1 MRKLKTSELQRI
13 SPEEYQQKRHR
24 EVVVVL
30 DSVRSMNNVG
40 SIFRSS
46 DAFLIDKIFLCGITG
61 KPPHRE
67 ISKTAIGAEKSVPW
81 EYFSST
87 IEAINLLKSQGYT
100 LIAVEQAENSLD
112 LSTAKLPTQKVAFI
126 FGNEVDGVAQDV
138 INTCDHCLEIPQLGT
153 KHSFNVA
160 VTCGMV
166 LWEHFRQSKILL
178 ILLFLLQSCN
188 QPSADSKQLA
198 ADSGQPS
205 AISAQRSAISRQQT
219 AESRKPSVDSRQPTA
234 DSRQP
239 TAVIYTTFSNDCPI
253 CLKYLPTLREIAKN
267 LPDSIDFKLVKVST
281 DEVWDF
287 EWNGNLDQQTIL
299 DSEGKWC
306 KKLDLNV
313 YPETIILRSDGQK
326 IYQGSIDD
334 RAVAIGNMRRTAL
347 KHYLIDAL
355 ESVKKGESPKVKQ
368 TTAVGCYIE

>member
-13 SPEEYQQKRHR
+13 SPEEYQQQRHR

-81 EYFSST
+81 EYFSNT
-87 IEAINLLKSQGYT
+87 IEAINFLKSQGYT

-112 LSTAKLPTQKVAFI
+112 LSTAQLPTQKVAFI

-138 INTCDHCLEIPQLGT
+138 INACDHCLEIPQLGT

-166 LWEHFRQSKILL
+166 LWEHFRQSKIIL

-188 QPSADSKQLA
+188 QPKAVSGQQT

-205 AISAQRSAISRQQT
+205 ADNRSPVT
-219 AESRKPSVDSRQPTA
+219 ENRKLTTDHRK
-234 DSRQP
+234 P
-239 TAVIYTTFSNDCPI
+239 TAVIYTTFSNDCPM
-253 CLKYLPTLREIAKN
+253 CNKYLPTLREIAKK
-267 LPDSIDFKLVKVST
+267 LPDSIDFKLVKVNT

-287 EWNGNLDQQTIL
+287 DWNGNLDQQTIL

-306 KKLDLNV
+306 EKLDLNV
-313 YPETIILRSDGQK
+313 YPETIILRSDQQK

-334 RAVAIGNMRRTAL
+334 RAVAIGQMRRTAL
-347 KHYLIDAL
+347 KHYLIDAI
-355 ESVKKGESPKVKQ
+355 ESVKKGESPQVKQ

>member
-87 IEAINLLKSQGYT
+87 IEAINLLKSQGYM

-126 FGNEVDGVAQDV
+126 FGNEVDGVSQDV
-138 INTCDHCLEIPQLGT
+138 INACDHCLEIPQLGT

-178 ILLFLLQSCN
+178 IFLLLLQSCN
-188 QPSADSKQLA
+188 QPSAI
-198 ADSGQPS
+198 SGQPS
-205 AISAQRSAISRQQT
+205 TNCAQRSAISG
-219 AESRKPSVDSRQPTA
+219 QPTA
-234 DSRQP
+234 DSRQLSADSRQMK
-239 TAVIYTTFSNDCPI
+239 AVIYTTFSNDCPM
-253 CLKYLPTLREIAKN
+253 CNKYLPTLREISKN
-267 LPDSIDFKLVKVST
+267 LPDSIDFKLVKVNT
-281 DEVWDF
+281 GEVWDF
-287 EWNGNLDQQTIL
+287 DWNQSLSKQTKL
-299 DSEGKWC
+299 DSAGAWS
-306 KKLDLNV
+306 KKVGMKV
-313 YPETIILRSDGQK
+313 YPEVIVLGSDGQK

-334 RAVAIGNMRRTAL
+334 RAVAIGKMRRTAL
-347 KHYLIDAL
+347 KHYLIDAI
-355 ESVKKGESPKVKQ
+355 ESVKKGESPQVKQ